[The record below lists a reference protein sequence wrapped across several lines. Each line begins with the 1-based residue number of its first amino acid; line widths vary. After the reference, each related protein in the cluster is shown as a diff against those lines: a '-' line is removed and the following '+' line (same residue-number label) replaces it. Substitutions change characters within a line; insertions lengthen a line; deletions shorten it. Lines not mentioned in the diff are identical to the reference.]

1 MTTDPAYI
9 ELLYLEDAVREYHD
23 KNPHLSLEDAKEY
36 VWARAGKTL

>member
-9 ELLYLEDAVREYHD
+9 ELLYLEDAAKDYLDDHPNLTLD
-23 KNPHLSLEDAKEY
+23 DAKAY